1 MTAPLTAAHN
11 GGVDIAV
18 EIVVGL
24 LVGGVMG
31 ALGGGGGIIAVPALV
46 YLLGQPPGVA
56 TTTSLVIVGIT
67 SVVAVLQH
75 ARGGRVA
82 WADGIAFGV
91 MGAAGA
97 LLGSRVGA
105 VADPGLT
112 MWLFAVLL
120 VLVATVM
127 WRRASG
133 QGRAGA
139 DPDAADRG
147 RRWLSWRPLRVDLR
161 RAFLVLVVAS
171 ASGVLTGFFGVGGGF
186 AIVPALTVVLRL
198 PMTLAVGTS
207 LLVILLNSATGIV
220 GRLGTPLEL
229 DWALIGLFTAAAVVG
244 SLVGERVGRRLDS
257 AVLQRAFA
265 VMLGLVALYTVVNQ
279 IVD

>member
-1 MTAPLTAAHN
+1 MTVIWEGAHN
-11 GGVDIAV
+11 RAVDVAL

-24 LVGGVMG
+24 LVGVVLG

-67 SVVAVLQH
+67 SIVAVVQH

-91 MGAAGA
+91 LGTGGA

-105 VADPGLT
+105 MADPGLT

-127 WRRASG
+127 WRRARG
-133 QGRAGA
+133 TQRTEAH
-139 DPDAADRG
+139 PDVDEAH
-147 RRWLSWRPLRVDLR
+147 RWLSWSPPRIDVR
-161 RAFLVLVVAS
+161 RALLVLVVAS

-186 AIVPALTVVLRL
+186 AIVPALVVVLRL
-198 PMTLAVGTS
+198 PMPLAVGTS
-207 LLVILLNSATGIV
+207 LLVILLNSATGVI
-220 GRLGTPLEL
+220 GRLGTRLEL
-229 DWALIGLFTAAAVVG
+229 DWTLIAVFTTAAVVG
-244 SLVGERVGRRLDS
+244 SLVGEQVGRRLDS
-257 AVLQRAFA
+257 TVLQRAFA
-265 VMLGLVALYTVVNQ
+265 VMLGLVAVYTAVSQLVG
-279 IVD
+279 

>member
-31 ALGGGGGIIAVPALV
+31 TLGGGGGIIAVPALV

-56 TTTSLVIVGIT
+56 TATSLVIVGIT